1 MSLGLGQRCLRSP
14 RAWIADGSPSNLM
27 YVVSNA
33 MRAAVVLRRWIRLCL
48 LKIQVSSMQIFH
60 SVSEHWVFLRICLTH
75 IGLVLNPL

>member
-1 MSLGLGQRCLRSP
+1 MSLGLGQRCLRSL
-14 RAWIADGSPSNLM
+14 RARSADGSPSNLM

-33 MRAAVVLRRWIRLCL
+33 KTTAVVLGRWIRLCL

-60 SVSEHWVFLRICLTH
+60 SVSKHWVFLRICLTH